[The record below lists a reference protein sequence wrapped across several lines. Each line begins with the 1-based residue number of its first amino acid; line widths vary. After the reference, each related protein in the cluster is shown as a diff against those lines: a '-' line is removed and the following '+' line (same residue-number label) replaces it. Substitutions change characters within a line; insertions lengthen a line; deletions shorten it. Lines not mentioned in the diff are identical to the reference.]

1 MIRIA
6 DGFLNS
12 KVNAQSVK
20 TYVCHQIQVRRPLTA
35 EKRVQDLR
43 NEAKAVD
50 NTPWG
55 YIIKEDTPEGY
66 HDSAYSLSRF
76 RRPGNA
82 RAARRIMN
90 I

>member
-20 TYVCHQIQVRRPLTA
+20 TDVWNQVQVRQPLTA

-43 NEAKAVD
+43 NETMAVD
-50 NTPWG
+50 NTLWG
-55 YIIKEDTPEGY
+55 YIIEKGY
-66 HDSAYSLSRF
+66 PL
-76 RRPGNA
+76 GV
-82 RAARRIMN
+82 
-90 I
+90 